1 MEMNDLIKDTGVP
14 NINDTSIEPKVL
26 REYSRALARLARYTN
41 AKAAAMDYR
50 LGGSIT
56 LAQNSELEC
65 ERIYNTLPPDWRW

>member
-14 NINDTSIEPKVL
+14 NIDDTSIEPKDL

-41 AKAAAMDYR
+41 AKAAAME
-50 LGGSIT
+50 SIT